1 MNIFELFFGKPKP
14 TKLISPIWK
23 DEEGTTPTPTQK
35 PTATPTPQQYQ
46 YGRMAD
52 TNKVNVDPS
61 IKSAIEQAAKK
72 YDVPKELLYD
82 IAFSESTIGKNAG
95 KNPESTSSGL
105 YQFNDPT
112 WQSVLKY
119 AQMPNSSL
127 KLPNQDKNDPVSQA
141 LATAYLIKFGQLGR
155 WDASRDKWGQN
166 YKPEELQG
174 YYKQSP
180 GSPYY
185 ND

>member
-1 MNIFELFFGKPKP
+1 L
-14 TKLISPIWK
+14 WQ
-23 DEEGTTPTPTQK
+23 DEEDNPTPTPTPT
-35 PTATPTPQQYQ
+35 PTAQPTPTPKQYTR
-46 YGRMAD
+46 GRMPE
-52 TNKVNVDPS
+52 TEKVNVDAV
-61 IKSAIEQAAKK
+61 IEKAIEQAAKK
-72 YDVPKELLYD
+72 YEVPKELLYD

-119 AQMPNSSL
+119 AQMPNTSL
-127 KLPNQDKNDPVSQA
+127 QLQSTYKNDPVNQA

-155 WDASRDKWGQN
+155 WDASRNKWGQN
-166 YKPEELQG
+166 YSNEELNK